1 MSVSEAVGC
10 GGQCDDMAQF
20 SITMSFQPVVDVIKQ
35 EIYAYEA
42 LVRGLNGEGAGQ
54 VLARVTNDNMYAF
67 DQACRVKAIELAA
80 HLGLKKRLNINFMP
94 NAVYHPTACLQKTLA
109 AAKENKFPTDLI
121 TFEFTENEQIADRAH
136 IKNIILTYHDNGF
149 VTAID
154 DFGAGFAGLSLLAD
168 FQTDIIKVDRELI
181 INIDQNLAR
190 QAILVGILKM
200 AQMMGLKVVCE
211 GVETPEEYK
220 FLKENGVQFMQGYL
234 FAKPAFERLVLDSE
248 INWP

>member
-1 MSVSEAVGC
+1 
-10 GGQCDDMAQF
+10 
-20 SITMSFQPVVDVIKQ
+20 
-35 EIYAYEA
+35 
-42 LVRGLNGEGAGQ
+42 
-54 VLARVTNDNMYAF
+54 
-67 DQACRVKAIELAA
+67 
-80 HLGLKKRLNINFMP
+80 MP
-94 NAVYHPTACLQKTLA
+94 NAVYHATACLQKTLTT
-109 AAKENKFPTDLI
+109 AKANNFPTDLI
-121 TFEFTENEQIADRAH
+121 TFEFTENEQIVDREH
-136 IKNIILTYHDNGF
+136 IKNIIMTYHDNGF

-200 AQMMGLKVVCE
+200 AQMMGLKIVCE

-220 FLKENGVQFMQGYL
+220 FLKESGVQFMQGYL
-234 FAKPAFERLVLDSE
+234 FAKPAIERLVLDSE